1 MLCYQVGSAAL
12 SALRAH
18 CRSSFSVSFPYPLSS
33 GLFPGPEGLTLRAV
47 VLGEEEPSRSCVNAP
62 LGGSSVIP
70 EQTERATINLF
81 SLFAHSTE
89 FFPSRDQ
96 VLEQCLCDYHRG
108 YPHRAH
114 GPTLALPKKNAPA
127 TTEDTSLPF
136 SCPHSRP
143 AREGVMT
150 APAHSGGSG
159 GVRLVSE
166 ASALFLLVEAWGN
179 DVNLTRST
187 QAARGSLCRG
197 FTQMKVRLLSNSHF
211 PSSADS
217 PTPQIHILSFIMIF
231 SVWPRLLRS
240 TFWLLGRGGGGG
252 VSNNSDKPVRLR
264 DSRGRPHRG
273 SGTLRWSKP
282 DEYFMKL
289 HLNFLLQERFSHC
302 GTPTLPLTPH
312 APYLLD
318 HLWMLLHDMQKAV
331 TLLVQGRR
339 PLLGAT

>member
-1 MLCYQVGSAAL
+1 M
-12 SALRAH
+12 
-18 CRSSFSVSFPYPLSS
+18 
-33 GLFPGPEGLTLRAV
+33 
-47 VLGEEEPSRSCVNAP
+47 
-62 LGGSSVIP
+62 
-70 EQTERATINLF
+70 INLF
-81 SLFAHSTE
+81 SLFAHSPE

-96 VLEQCLCDYHRG
+96 VLEQCLCDCHRG

-143 AREGVMT
+143 AREGIMI

-159 GVRLVSE
+159 VSVDAERTRLVRGPVCAGAAGTEGTPRTTSGARRLVGKLCRVGGEFFLFPSQGVRLVSE
-166 ASALFLLVEAWGN
+166 ASALFLLVEACGN

-217 PTPQIHILSFIMIF
+217 PTPQIHILSFIVIF
-231 SVWPRLLRS
+231 YVWPRLLRS
-240 TFWLLGRGGGGG
+240 TFWLLGRGGGSG

-264 DSRGRPHRG
+264 DSRGRLHRG
-273 SGTLRWSKP
+273 RGTL
-282 DEYFMKL
+282 
-289 HLNFLLQERFSHC
+289 
-302 GTPTLPLTPH
+302 
-312 APYLLD
+312 
-318 HLWMLLHDMQKAV
+318 LWV
-331 TLLVQGRR
+331 
-339 PLLGAT
+339 